1 MGMKQSIAITSP
13 LSGEVIRLEQV
24 PDQAFAL
31 KHMGDGVAIIP
42 TNGRLLAP
50 FDGIVLHLV
59 STKHAIII
67 QHASGLQLL
76 VHFGLNT
83 VRLQGK
89 GFITHVANGDQ
100 VSAGQLMME
109 IDLDYL
115 HRLGYCTWTPIV
127 VANEDYRVQID
138 SDYKT
143 VLAGDSGMMNV
154 ILPV

>member
-1 MGMKQSIAITSP
+1 MGMKQTIAITSP
-13 LSGEVIRLEQV
+13 FSGEVIRLEQV
-24 PDQAFAL
+24 PDKAFAQ
-31 KHMGDGVAIIP
+31 KQMGDGVAIIP

-83 VRLQGK
+83 VNLQGK
-89 GFITHVANGDQ
+89 GFIAHVANGDQ

-109 IDLDYL
+109 IDLDYIQS
-115 HRLGYCTWTPIV
+115 LGYSTWTPIV
-127 VANEDYRVQID
+127 VANEDYRVQIE

-143 VLAGDSGMMNV
+143 VHAGNSVVMSV
-154 ILPV
+154 VLPI